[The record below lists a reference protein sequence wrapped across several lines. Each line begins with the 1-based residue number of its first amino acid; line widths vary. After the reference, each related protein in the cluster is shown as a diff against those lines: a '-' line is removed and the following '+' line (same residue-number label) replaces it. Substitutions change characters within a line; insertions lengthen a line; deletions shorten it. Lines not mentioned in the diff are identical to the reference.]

1 MMLTKILAAGC
12 LACVLADPCSA
23 RQGPPGSLIPPQ
35 ADPNCVAVG
44 ERKIKPADLAQG
56 DIYAAAMAVDGNV
69 ALVASEWDDD
79 QGKDSG
85 AVFVYRCDGRQWV
98 EEQKLL
104 PSDGQAGDNFGRSLE
119 LDGNLAVVGTHW
131 DDDNGEK
138 SGSVYAFRYNGAA
151 WVQEQKLLASDGKAD
166 DRLGNTVSVDGDV
179 IVAGAWKKNGGGKN
193 SGAAYVYRFNGL
205 QWVQEQKLVASDRE
219 AYDGFGRHVSV
230 SGNVIAVGTWQ
241 DDDGASNGG
250 AVYMFRHTGT
260 SWVQEQKL
268 VASDAGTN
276 SFLGW
281 SVYLDGRTVV
291 AGAYGDSPKGTQS
304 GAAYVWRYD
313 GASWSH
319 EHKIVPRDGSAYD
332 YFGFSIA
339 LDGDNLAVGA
349 YVKLT
354 EFLGPGAVYLYR
366 YRNNEWSKFRKIVPS
381 DGAPQDAF
389 GFHVALKGKLLVTGS
404 WRDDDAG
411 ADSGSAYLYTF
422 PDL

>member
-1 MMLTKILAAGC
+1 MMLTKISTAAVLACTLAA
-12 LACVLADPCSA
+12 PCTA
-23 RQGPPGSLIPPQ
+23 LQVPPGSPIPPKL
-35 ADPNCVAVG
+35 DPNCVAVG
-44 ERKIKPADLAQG
+44 ERKIKPNDLAQE
-56 DIYAAAMAVDGNV
+56 DIFAAAMAVDGNV

-85 AVFVYRCDGRQWV
+85 AVFVYRCNGRQWV

-104 PSDGQAGDNFGRSLE
+104 PDDGQAGDNFGRSLE

-138 SGSVYAFRYNGAA
+138 SGSVYAFRYNGTS
-151 WVQEQKLLASDGKAD
+151 WVQEQKLLASDGSKD
-166 DRLGNTVSVDGDV
+166 DRLGNTVSIDGNV
-179 IVAGAWKKNGGGKN
+179 IVAGAWKKNGGGKS

-205 QWVQEQKLVASDRE
+205 QWVQEQKLIASDRD
-219 AYDGFGRHVSV
+219 ANDGFGRHVSV
-230 SGNVIAVGTWQ
+230 SGNVIAVGTWK
-241 DDDGASNGG
+241 DDDGASNAG
-250 AVYMFRHTGT
+250 AVYMFRHNGT

-268 VASDAGTN
+268 VASDASTN

-291 AGAYGDSPKGTQS
+291 AGAFGDSPKGTQS
-304 GAAYVWRYD
+304 GAAYVWRHD
-313 GASWSH
+313 GASWGH
-319 EHKIVPRDGSAYD
+319 EHKIVPQDGAAYD

-349 YVKLT
+349 SVKLT
-354 EFLGPGAVYLYR
+354 EVLGPGAVYLYR
-366 YRNNEWSKFRKIVPS
+366 YRNNKWSKFRKVVPS

-389 GFHVALKGKLLVTGS
+389 GFHLALKGKLLVTGS

>member
-1 MMLTKILAAGC
+1 MLTKIIAAGC
-12 LACVLADPCSA
+12 IACVLADLCTA
-23 RQGPPGSLIPPQ
+23 RQVPPGSPIPPQ
-35 ADPNCVAVG
+35 VDPNCVAVG
-44 ERKIKPADLAQG
+44 ERKIKPSDLAQG
-56 DIYAAAMAVDGNV
+56 DIYAAAMAVDGNI

-138 SGSVYAFRYNGAA
+138 SGSVYAFRYNGTA

-166 DRLGNTVSVDGDV
+166 DRLGNTVSVDGDL
-179 IVAGAWKKNGGGKN
+179 IVAGAWKRNGGGKD

-230 SGNVIAVGTWQ
+230 SGDVIAVGAWK
-241 DDDGASNGG
+241 DDDGASNAG
-250 AVYMFRHTGT
+250 AVYMFRHNGT
-260 SWVQEQKL
+260 KWVQEQKL
-268 VASDAGTN
+268 VASDAGAG
-276 SFLGW
+276 SLLGW

-291 AGAYGDSPKGTQS
+291 TGAFGDSPKGTLS

-313 GASWSH
+313 GVGWSH

-332 YFGFSIA
+332 HFGFSIA

-349 YVKLT
+349 PVKLT

-366 YRNNEWSKFRKIVPS
+366 YRNNKWNKFRKVVPS

-389 GFHVALKGKLLVTGS
+389 GFHLALKGKLLVTGS
-404 WRDDDAG
+404 WRDDDAS